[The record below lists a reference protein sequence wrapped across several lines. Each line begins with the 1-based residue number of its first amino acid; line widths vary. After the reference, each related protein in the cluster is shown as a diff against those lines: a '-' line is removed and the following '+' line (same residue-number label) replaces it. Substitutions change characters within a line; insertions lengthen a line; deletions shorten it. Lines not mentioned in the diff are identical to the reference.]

1 MKLSEYR
8 DDVIKE
14 YPNAFVE
21 STPINGKSFYSVF
34 EDSSRSVSLGGGKTP
49 LKAWQN
55 AHIEEFGAMNY
66 DWEDEF

>member
-21 STPINGKSFYSVF
+21 STPIGRKSFYTVF
-34 EDSSRSVSLGGGKTP
+34 EDSSRSVTLGGGKTP
-49 LKAWQN
+49 LMAWAMAFTN
-55 AHIEEFGAMNY
+55 EFGNLNE
-66 DWEDEF
+66 DWQDEF